1 MNEHETFS
9 GFFCEFCNM
18 SFESYED
25 QRLHN
30 CLEIKMEK
38 PEFDQEPGYDI
49 NEEIKQ
55 ENFDTG
61 FSYDEKETLSK
72 KLSKKLKNRTIIN
85 CEVCQEVFKSEKIFL
100 NHILQVHN
108 YTKRQYEQV
117 TKSNKCELCPAD
129 FGRKE
134 QLNAHI
140 SAVHEGKK
148 PFQCDICHTG
158 FFSNQGLKR
167 HISNI
172 HEGIRPFEC
181 DSCDATYPTKE
192 QLKIHISGL
201 IFTS

>member
-38 PEFDQEPGYDI
+38 PEFDQESGYDI
-49 NEEIKQ
+49 NQQIKQ

-100 NHILQVHN
+100 NHILEVHN

-117 TKSNKCELCPAD
+117 TKSK
-129 FGRKE
+129 G
-134 QLNAHI
+134 QLI
-140 SAVHEGKK
+140 SK
-148 PFQCDICHTG
+148 
-158 FFSNQGLKR
+158 SNSKLF
-167 HISNI
+167 I
-172 HEGIRPFEC
+172 
-181 DSCDATYPTKE
+181 
-192 QLKIHISGL
+192 
-201 IFTS
+201 

>member
-38 PEFDQEPGYDI
+38 PEFDQESGYDI
-49 NEEIKQ
+49 NQQIKQ

-72 KLSKKLKNRTIIN
+72 KLSKKLKSRTIIS

-100 NHILQVHN
+100 NHILEVHN
-108 YTKRQYEQV
+108 YTKRQYEQL
-117 TKSNKCELCPAD
+117 TKSK
-129 FGRKE
+129 G
-134 QLNAHI
+134 QLI
-140 SAVHEGKK
+140 SK
-148 PFQCDICHTG
+148 
-158 FFSNQGLKR
+158 SNSKLF
-167 HISNI
+167 I
-172 HEGIRPFEC
+172 
-181 DSCDATYPTKE
+181 
-192 QLKIHISGL
+192 
-201 IFTS
+201 